1 MEDEIKQE
9 DSETSQNT
17 DGEATDNVPTLE
29 DYKELE
35 KKNKQLFARLKKT
48 EEEVQKTKLK
58 SDKPESSDDGWK
70 ERMELR
76 VEGYD
81 DKEVDFL
88 MRNGG
93 KKAKEDSLVKTA
105 ISAMREQK
113 KAENAAV
120 DDSSTKSDIERKYTL
135 EQLKAMPTA
144 EMEKI
149 LKTMAN

>member
-1 MEDEIKQE
+1 MEDEQKIE

-17 DGEATDNVPTLE
+17 DGEATENVPTLE

-70 ERMELR
+70 EMMELR

-81 DKEVDFL
+81 DKEVEFL

-93 KKAKEDSLVKTA
+93 KKAKEDALVKTA
-105 ISAMREQK
+105 INAMREQK

-120 DDSSTKSDIERKYTL
+120 DDSSSKSDIERKYTL
-135 EQLKAMPTA
+135 EQLREMPTA

-149 LKTMAN
+149 LKTMEN